1 MNKQTKL
8 YLGIGLVAVAGYLIW
23 KQSQKPKTDGTK
35 NAYGSRTMNT
45 MLADDGNGGTPTG
58 GGASTL
64 PAQACNGYT
73 EGHVCAF
80 ISPRTGDAV
89 FGHCKKSS
97 DGFLSCEK

>member
-8 YLGIGLVAVAGYLIW
+8 YLGVGLVALAGYLIW
-23 KQSQKPKTDGTK
+23 KNSQKPKGDTTK
-35 NAYGSRTMNT
+35 KAAGSRTMNT
-45 MLADDGNGGTPTG
+45 MLADDGGGGTPTG

-89 FGHCKKSS
+89 FGHCKATS
-97 DGFLSCEK
+97 GGGLSCEK